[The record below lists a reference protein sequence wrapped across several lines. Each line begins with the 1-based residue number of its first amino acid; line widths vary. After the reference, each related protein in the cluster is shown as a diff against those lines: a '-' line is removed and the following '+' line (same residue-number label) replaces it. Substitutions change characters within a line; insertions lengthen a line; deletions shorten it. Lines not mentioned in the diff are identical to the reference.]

1 MYGIEREKKSK
12 PAELRREA
20 PMQKAGLMKMQNR
33 RGKRPFRCSRKKQTA
48 ASIFR
53 GGSTV
58 SERVV
63 FWYRDKQRSRYR
75 LFFHRAIRKCQKR
88 LVASKRKSYVDQRYF
103 FVQVGIVEVA
113 KEVEDPVDLE
123 MLMLSPVP
131 ARGEEGKKKNRCL
144 LWMSVPAKMDSSNER
159 MRTVILQSRLQR
171 RRRLRAAQSRLG
183 VTEARR
189 EPPYH
194 RLLTGCCIL
203 AGDTDCGG
211 LDMEMPVAGL
221 MMGMAFRARVAAGWC
236 IFMVDC

>member
-1 MYGIEREKKSK
+1 MYGIERGKKAK

-33 RGKRPFRCSRKKQTA
+33 RGKRPFRLVEKNKPLPPSSEA
-48 ASIFR
+48 GAPL
-53 GGSTV
+53 

-63 FWYRDKQRSRYR
+63 FWYRDKQKSRYR

-131 ARGEEGKKKNRCL
+131 ARGEEKRNS
-144 LWMSVPAKMDSSNER
+144 MPALD
-159 MRTVILQSRLQR
+159 V
-171 RRRLRAAQSRLG
+171 G
-183 VTEARR
+183 ARQD
-189 EPPYH
+189 EQQQ
-194 RLLTGCCIL
+194 
-203 AGDTDCGG
+203 
-211 LDMEMPVAGL
+211 
-221 MMGMAFRARVAAGWC
+221 
-236 IFMVDC
+236 

>member
-1 MYGIEREKKSK
+1 
-12 PAELRREA
+12 
-20 PMQKAGLMKMQNR
+20 MQKAGLMKMQNR

-131 ARGEEGKKKNRCL
+131 ARGEEKKENRCL
-144 LWMSVPAKMDSSNER
+144 LWMSVPAKMNSSNER

-171 RRRLRAAQSRLG
+171 RRRLRVAQSRLG

-236 IFMVDC
+236 IFKVDC

>member
-1 MYGIEREKKSK
+1 MGKVAASVMRKEHTQTPNVWYREGKKSK

-123 MLMLSPVP
+123 MLMLLPVP
-131 ARGEEGKKKNRCL
+131 ARGEEKRKS
-144 LWMSVPAKMDSSNER
+144 MPALD
-159 MRTVILQSRLQR
+159 V
-171 RRRLRAAQSRLG
+171 G
-183 VTEARR
+183 ARQD
-189 EPPYH
+189 EQQQ
-194 RLLTGCCIL
+194 
-203 AGDTDCGG
+203 
-211 LDMEMPVAGL
+211 
-221 MMGMAFRARVAAGWC
+221 
-236 IFMVDC
+236 